1 MALPP
6 YIQPD
11 LQTWLQKF
19 RFSTRIEPRFSETDA
34 FGHINN
40 VSYFIYFEQGRL
52 DYFGELRLLDHWS
65 GMERASSYSVV
76 ADLACDYL
84 QELFFNQAVLLK
96 VRTASIGRTST
107 ELEYALI
114 READKALIATGRGR
128 LVNIDANTKKPTPL
142 SSEFIQLIQ
151 SYEPEFSPASIE

>member
-52 DYFGELRLLDHWS
+52 DYFGELKLLDHWS
-65 GMERASSYSVV
+65 GMERAKSYPVV

-84 QELFFNQAVLLK
+84 QELFFNQAILLQ
-96 VRTASIGRTST
+96 VRTASIGRTSI

-114 READKALIATGRGR
+114 READKVLIAAGRGR
-128 LVNIDANTKKPTPL
+128 LVNIDTITKKPTPL
-142 SSEFIQLIQ
+142 SSKFIQLIQ
-151 SYEPEFSPASIE
+151 SYEPEFSSAMIE